1 MMSDNTKYKSWI
13 RKVTCR
19 FCGDVLLEKNYAMH
33 LKRKH
38 EEQHAGDKRSH
49 GQKSISTF
57 FTNPAQKNV
66 SVSSPSEVSENEC
79 NIEDEVR
86 DSFCAQ
92 KSQFFFNFFK
102 RKYSKF

>member
-38 EEQHAGDKRSH
+38 EEQHAGDKR
-49 GQKSISTF
+49 
-57 FTNPAQKNV
+57 
-66 SVSSPSEVSENEC
+66 
-79 NIEDEVR
+79 
-86 DSFCAQ
+86 
-92 KSQFFFNFFK
+92 
-102 RKYSKF
+102 